1 MSYYHGLMMNL
12 QLSKAVKDAMDEGA
26 IGPDYNLG
34 FRDARH
40 AAAEAAL
47 EADTHLEGSCELLK
61 DVQVLLKSGAV
72 SDEACGTLLSRV
84 EYAIKSLSSITS
96 AH

>member
-1 MSYYHGLMMNL
+1 MSYFHGLMMNL
-12 QLSKAVKDAMDEGA
+12 PLSEDAKTALDEG
-26 IGPDYNLG
+26 GLERDYKLG

-47 EADTHLEGSCELLK
+47 EADTHLEGSRELLK
-61 DVQVLLKSGAV
+61 DVQALLKSGAV

-84 EYAIKSLSSITS
+84 DYALKSLSTITS
-96 AH
+96 GR